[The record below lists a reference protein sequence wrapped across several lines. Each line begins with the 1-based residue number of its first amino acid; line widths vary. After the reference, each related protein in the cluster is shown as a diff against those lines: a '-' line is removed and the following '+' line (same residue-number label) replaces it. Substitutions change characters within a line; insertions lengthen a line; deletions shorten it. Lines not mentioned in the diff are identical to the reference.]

1 MKKQSCIIIFFIDL
15 LTDIAGIE
23 TGNEI
28 LQYIFKPLI
37 CPVLIGYFLF
47 SVNGINTQL
56 KKWII
61 AALFFS
67 WGGDVLLI
75 FQGQKNIFFLL
86 GLTSFLLAHIF
97 YIVFL
102 QNIRLAEKT
111 HSNILLLLIVV
122 IYYAVLISWLSPY
135 LGDMK
140 LPVRIYGVVI
150 SLMLLLAMH
159 MLFIKNKI
167 SGKWM
172 MIGAVLFVISDSVLA
187 VNKFYQ
193 PFSGASLI
201 IMLAYGLAQLF
212 IIEGAI
218 KYLYTSK
225 K

>member
-1 MKKQSCIIIFFIDL
+1 MKKQSWIIIFFIVL

>member
-1 MKKQSCIIIFFIDL
+1 MKKQSWIIIFFIVL

-102 QNIRLAEKT
+102 QNIRLAEKI